1 MKLILLIEDD
11 EKIRASLTLHLR
23 EAGYGVH
30 AAAAAEEA
38 IDWLESPS
46 GIVPDLYLL
55 DIRLPGMSGLD
66 VVRWLGR
73 RGTLPPVIIFSGEA
87 SITEAVEALRLGVY
101 DVIEKPF
108 RRERLLKTIDNCLAQ
123 AALQNEVSRLRRE
136 LDGGAT
142 ILGHSPA
149 VERLRDAIRRVAATP
164 SRVLVRGE
172 SGSGKELV
180 AAAIH
185 RQSDRRDKPFVK
197 LNCAAIPVHLIES
210 ELFGHVRGAF
220 TDARTARP
228 GLFEEAN
235 GGTIFLDEIG
245 DMDLPLQSRLLR
257 VLEDGRV
264 RRIGETQDRSVDVR
278 VIAATHRD
286 LEEMV
291 RERTFREDLYFRVS
305 SVTIDVPPL
314 RERHGDIALLFVH
327 FLETLCMRNR
337 RRALSVTPEVI
348 QQLEHY
354 RWPGNVRELRNV
366 AEQLAVFGADPVT
379 VEQLPSSVFSADS
392 EAGIEVMRISHGAPV
407 VSLKAFRTETEREY
421 IEAILRRTNW
431 NFSQAARLL
440 QIQRTFLHQKV
451 KALGIRRPQG
461 SPDIEQEDA

>member
-11 EKIRASLTLHLR
+11 EKIRASLSLQLR
-23 EAGYGVH
+23 EAGYGVQGT
-30 AAAAAEEA
+30 ASAEEA
-38 IDWLESPS
+38 IDWLESSS
-46 GIVPDLYLL
+46 GIAPDLYLL
-55 DIRLPGMSGLD
+55 DIRLPGMSGVD
-66 VVRWLGR
+66 VVRWLAA
-73 RGTLPPVIIFSGEA
+73 RGPLPPVIIFSGEA

-108 RRERLLKTIDNCLAQ
+108 RRERLLKTIHNCLAQ
-123 AALQNEVSRLRRE
+123 ADLQDEVALLRRE
-136 LDGGAT
+136 LDRGAT
-142 ILGHSPA
+142 ILGHSA
-149 VERLRDAIRRVAATP
+149 AIERLRGAIRRVSATS

-185 RQSDRRDKPFVK
+185 RQSERRDKPFVK

-210 ELFGHVRGAF
+210 ELFGHIRGAF
-220 TDARTARP
+220 TDARATRP

-245 DMDLPLQSRLLR
+245 DMDLSLQSRLLR

-264 RRIGETQDRSVDVR
+264 RRIGETQDRAIDVR

-286 LEEMV
+286 LEDMV
-291 RERTFREDLYFRVS
+291 RERTFRDDLYFRVS
-305 SVTIDVPPL
+305 SVSIDVPPL
-314 RERHGDIALLFVH
+314 RERQADIALLFVH
-327 FLETLCMRNR
+327 FLETLCIRNR
-337 RRALSVTPEVI
+337 RRALTVTPEAI
-348 QQLEHY
+348 RQLEQY

-366 AEQLAVFGADPVT
+366 AEQLSVFGADPVT
-379 VEQLPSSVFSADS
+379 VDQLPSSVFSADP
-392 EAGIEVMRISHGAPV
+392 EAGIEVLRISHGAPV
-407 VSLKAFRTETEREY
+407 MSLKAFKTETEREY

-451 KALGIRRPQG
+451 KALGIRRPAG
-461 SPDIEQEDA
+461 ADVEQDDA